1 MIGDNFSLVEEILP
15 ITYYHNN
22 ALDFIRLSMIFPL
35 VYIEEQVVVKLIS
48 WWLYLKFGESHIF
61 GGKNILSNTPKKQ
74 KKQI

>member
-48 WWLYLKFGESHIF
+48 W
-61 GGKNILSNTPKKQ
+61 
-74 KKQI
+74 